1 MHVAIASDHAGFALK
16 EDLKRFLDELQVP
29 YDDLGPV
36 TDAPVDY
43 PDFAAAVS
51 RAVLDGRAE
60 RGILICGTGIGMS
73 IAANKIPGI
82 RAALLTDEQTA
93 RLSRQHNNANVMA
106 VGGRAPPPAAARA
119 IVRAFLATAFEG
131 GRHQRRLDR
140 ITRLESSPDQTR
152 TDPS

>member
-1 MHVAIASDHAGFALK
+1 VHVAIASDHAGFALK
-16 EDLKRFLDELQVP
+16 EDLKRFLDDLQVP
-29 YDDLGPV
+29 YDDLGPA

-106 VGGRAPPPAAARA
+106 VGGRVTPPAIART

>member
-106 VGGRAPPPAAARA
+106 VGGRVTPPAAARA

>member
-29 YDDLGPV
+29 YDDLGPS

-51 RAVLDGRAE
+51 RAVLGGHAD

-82 RAALLTDEQTA
+82 RAALLTDEHAA
-93 RLSRQHNNANVMA
+93 RLSRRHNNANVMA
-106 VGGRAPPPAAARA
+106 VGGRITTPATARA
-119 IVRAFLATAFEG
+119 IVRAFLDTAFEG
-131 GRHQRRLDR
+131 GRHQQRLDG